1 MLLEDNPF
9 MEGNLRTLD
18 WMKGSIILG
27 LVGLLLGCATSE
39 DVQILD
45 SDVYQLKSQ
54 IHKVEKESDS
64 LKKEIELYQRETQK
78 GFPVLQAE
86 TKRLQSNL
94 SLQLE
99 NLQSDLQAE
108 TKKLQSNLSL
118 QLENLQSDLQ
128 AETKKL
134 QSNLS
139 LQLENLQSELKVIQ
153 KEKDILQNG
162 LIVLQK
168 EVQRDISTLQNMD
181 NLLRTDL
188 TKETQKLHADLILH
202 FQTLQSEIQKF
213 SIGVEEYKEFLMKVS
228 RETDRLRKDI
238 TLRTELLEGS
248 KKTLEE
254 KNKAQDDQ
262 TKVLNERVKG
272 MDDRIKGLE
281 DRSKGLEDRS
291 KGLEDRSKGLE
302 DRSKGLEER
311 SKGLEDRSK
320 GLEERS
326 KSLEERIK
334 GMDEKIG
341 RVVSKQGELEK
352 SISAKEV
359 SIGVKGFTTG
369 AGDLY
374 KEAYES
380 FQKGDLEGA
389 QKKLEAFLKQ
399 YPNTE
404 LSDNAQFWIG
414 ETYYLKKDFEKAILE
429 YEKAIAK
436 YPEGDKIPAALFK
449 QALAFL
455 ELGDKTNAKSLLK
468 RVIERYP
475 HSDQAEIAKKKLEEI
490 K

>member
-1 MLLEDNPF
+1 MPLKDNQF

-18 WMKGSIILG
+18 SMKGWIVLG

-39 DVQILD
+39 DVRILD

-78 GFPVLQAE
+78 GFSVLQAE
-86 TKRLQSNL
+86 TKRIQSNL

-99 NLQSDLQAE
+99 NI
-108 TKKLQSNLSL
+108 
-118 QLENLQSDLQ
+118 
-128 AETKKL
+128 
-134 QSNLS
+134 
-139 LQLENLQSELKVIQ
+139 QSELKVIQ

-168 EVQRDISTLQNMD
+168 EVQRDISTLQNKD

-213 SIGVEEYKEFLMKVS
+213 STGVEEYKEFLMKAS
-228 RETDRLRKDI
+228 REIDRLRKDI
-238 TLRTELLEGS
+238 TLRTEILEERA
-248 KKTLEE
+248 KTLEG
-254 KNKAQDDQ
+254 KNKALEDQD
-262 TKVLNERVKG
+262 KVLQEGFKG
-272 MDDRIKGLE
+272 ME
-281 DRSKGLEDRS
+281 T
-291 KGLEDRSKGLE
+291 
-302 DRSKGLEER
+302 
-311 SKGLEDRSK
+311 
-320 GLEERS
+320 
-326 KSLEERIK
+326 RIK
-334 GMDEKIG
+334 GMEDPIKGLDEKIG
-341 RVVSKQGELEK
+341 QVILKQKELEK

-359 SIGVKGFTTG
+359 SIGVKGFVTG

-374 KEAYES
+374 REAYET

-389 QKKLEAFLKQ
+389 QRKFEAFLKQ

-429 YEKAIAK
+429 YEKAILK

-455 ELGDKTNAKSLLK
+455 ELGDKMNAINLLK

-475 HSDQAEIAKKKLEEI
+475 HSDQAEIARKRLEGI

>member
-86 TKRLQSNL
+86 TKR
-94 SLQLE
+94 
-99 NLQSDLQAE
+99 
-108 TKKLQSNLSL
+108 LQSNLSL

-272 MDDRIKGLE
+272 MDDR
-281 DRSKGLEDRS
+281 SKGLEDRS

-302 DRSKGLEER
+302 GRSKGLEER

-326 KSLEERIK
+326 KSLEDRIK

>member
-86 TKRLQSNL
+86 TKR
-94 SLQLE
+94 
-99 NLQSDLQAE
+99 
-108 TKKLQSNLSL
+108 LQSNLSL

-272 MDDRIKGLE
+272 MDDRI
-281 DRSKGLEDRS
+281 
-291 KGLEDRSKGLE
+291 
-302 DRSKGLEER
+302 
-311 SKGLEDRSK
+311 KGLEDRSK